1 MTEQRAPD
9 ERFAEYH
16 ATGDLR
22 LRDQLIED
30 HLWIASH
37 VARRFMDRGEPLDD
51 LVQVA
56 RLGLVKALERF
67 DPEHGSSFPAYA
79 MPSVLG
85 EVRRHFRDATWSLKV
100 TRRAKELSLEVT
112 KVTNELS
119 HELSR
124 SPRIDEIAARLD
136 VSEDLVLDAL
146 DASAAYRALP
156 LTGSGGGGDD
166 DDGPSPDNGPMLGY
180 EDAQLDVDARARR
193 APRRARVASRTRA
206 SHRRASLLRRTYPE
220 RDRRKG
226 GDESGARVTAS
237 ACEPRSIAGRP
248 ERIARVVP
256 GYGVGSPQGGP
267 TP

>member
-1 MTEQRAPD
+1 MAEERPPD
-9 ERFAEYH
+9 ERFARYRD
-16 ATGDLR
+16 TGDLT

-30 HLWIASH
+30 HLWIANH

-56 RLGLVKALERF
+56 RLGLVKSLERF

-119 HELSR
+119 HELGR
-124 SPRIDEIAARLD
+124 SPRIDEIAFRLE

-156 LTGSGGGGDD
+156 LTGAGGGGDGD
-166 DDGPSPDNGPMLGY
+166 DDGPSPDDGPMLGY
-180 EDAQLDVDARARR
+180 EDEQLTSTPD
-193 APRRARVASRTRA
+193 RVALRSALAELPERERRIVELRFYEGLTQSEIAAKVGTSQVHVSRLL
-206 SHRRASLLRRTYPE
+206 RASLARLQESLR
-220 RDRRKG
+220 
-226 GDESGARVTAS
+226 A
-237 ACEPRSIAGRP
+237 
-248 ERIARVVP
+248 
-256 GYGVGSPQGGP
+256 
-267 TP
+267 

>member
-1 MTEQRAPD
+1 MAEERPPD
-9 ERFAEYH
+9 ERFARYRD
-16 ATGDLR
+16 TGDLT

-30 HLWIASH
+30 HLWIANH

-56 RLGLVKALERF
+56 RLGLVKSLERF

-119 HELSR
+119 HELGR
-124 SPRIDEIAARLD
+124 SPRIDEIADRLE

-156 LTGSGGGGDD
+156 LTGAGGGGDGD
-166 DDGPSPDNGPMLGY
+166 DDGPSPDDGPMLGY
-180 EDAQLDVDARARR
+180 EDEQLTSTPD
-193 APRRARVASRTRA
+193 RVALRSALAELPERERRIVELRFYEGLTQSEIAAKVGTSQVHVSRLL
-206 SHRRASLLRRTYPE
+206 RASLARLQESLR
-220 RDRRKG
+220 
-226 GDESGARVTAS
+226 A
-237 ACEPRSIAGRP
+237 
-248 ERIARVVP
+248 
-256 GYGVGSPQGGP
+256 
-267 TP
+267 

>member
-119 HELSR
+119 HELGR
-124 SPRIDEIAARLD
+124 SPRIDEIAARLE

-166 DDGPSPDNGPMLGY
+166 EHGPSPDSGPMLGY
-180 EDAQLDVDARARR
+180 EDAQLTSTPD
-193 APRRARVASRTRA
+193 RVALRDALALLPERERRIVELRFYEGLTQSEIAAKVETSQVHVSRLL
-206 SHRRASLLRRTYPE
+206 RASL
-220 RDRRKG
+220 
-226 GDESGARVTAS
+226 ARLQDTLS
-237 ACEPRSIAGRP
+237 A
-248 ERIARVVP
+248 
-256 GYGVGSPQGGP
+256 
-267 TP
+267 

>member
-1 MTEQRAPD
+1 
-9 ERFAEYH
+9 
-16 ATGDLR
+16 
-22 LRDQLIED
+22 
-30 HLWIASH
+30 
-37 VARRFMDRGEPLDD
+37 MDRGEPLDD

-119 HELSR
+119 HELGR
-124 SPRIDEIAARLD
+124 SPRIDEIAARLE

-180 EDAQLDVDARARR
+180 EDAQLASTPD
-193 APRRARVASRTRA
+193 RVALRDALASLPERERRIVELRFYEGLTQSEIAAKVGTSQVHVSRLL
-206 SHRRASLLRRTYPE
+206 RASL
-220 RDRRKG
+220 
-226 GDESGARVTAS
+226 ARLQDALS
-237 ACEPRSIAGRP
+237 A
-248 ERIARVVP
+248 
-256 GYGVGSPQGGP
+256 
-267 TP
+267 

>member
-1 MTEQRAPD
+1 MSEARPPD
-9 ERFAEYH
+9 ERFAQYRD
-16 ATGDLR
+16 TGDVT

-51 LVQVA
+51 LIQVA

-119 HELSR
+119 HELGR
-124 SPRIDEIAARLD
+124 SPRIDEIATRLE

-156 LTGSGGGGDD
+156 LTGAGGGGDGD
-166 DDGPSPDNGPMLGY
+166 DDGPAPDDGPMLGY
-180 EDAQLDVDARARR
+180 EDQQLASTPERVALRR
-193 APRRARVASRTRA
+193 AMADLPERERRIVELRFYEGLTQSEIAAKVGTSQVHVSRLL
-206 SHRRASLLRRTYPE
+206 RASL
-220 RDRRKG
+220 
-226 GDESGARVTAS
+226 ARLQDALS
-237 ACEPRSIAGRP
+237 A
-248 ERIARVVP
+248 
-256 GYGVGSPQGGP
+256 
-267 TP
+267 

>member
-1 MTEQRAPD
+1 VTEQRAPD

-119 HELSR
+119 HELGR
-124 SPRIDEIAARLD
+124 SPRIDEIAVRLE

-156 LTGSGGGGDD
+156 LTGSGGGDD
-166 DDGPSPDNGPMLGY
+166 EDGPSPDSGPMLGY
-180 EDAQLDVDARARR
+180 EDAQLTSTPD
-193 APRRARVASRTRA
+193 RVALRDALASLPERERRIVELRFYEGLTQSEIAAKVGTSQVHVSRLL
-206 SHRRASLLRRTYPE
+206 RASL
-220 RDRRKG
+220 
-226 GDESGARVTAS
+226 ARLQDVLS
-237 ACEPRSIAGRP
+237 A
-248 ERIARVVP
+248 
-256 GYGVGSPQGGP
+256 
-267 TP
+267 

>member
-1 MTEQRAPD
+1 VTEERAPD
-9 ERFAEYH
+9 ARFAEYR
-16 ATGDLR
+16 ATGDVR
-22 LRDQLIED
+22 LRDELIAD

-56 RLGLVKALERF
+56 RLGLVKALQRF
-67 DPEHGSSFPAYA
+67 DPDHGSSFPAYA

-119 HELSR
+119 HELGR
-124 SPRIDEIAARLD
+124 SPRIDEVAARLE

-156 LTGSGGGGDD
+156 LTGAGGGGDD
-166 DDGPSPDNGPMLGY
+166 DDGPSPDDGPMLGY
-180 EDAQLDVDARARR
+180 EDEQLAST
-193 APRRARVASRTRA
+193 PERVALRDALSSLPERERRIVELRFYDGLTQSEIAAKVGTSQVHVSRLL
-206 SHRRASLLRRTYPE
+206 RASL
-220 RDRRKG
+220 
-226 GDESGARVTAS
+226 ARLQDALS
-237 ACEPRSIAGRP
+237 A
-248 ERIARVVP
+248 
-256 GYGVGSPQGGP
+256 
-267 TP
+267 

>member
-9 ERFAEYH
+9 ERFAEYR

-119 HELSR
+119 HELGR
-124 SPRIDEIAARLD
+124 SPRIDEIAARGSRSPRISCSTRSTRPPHTARCRSPVRRGRTTTTTD
-136 VSEDLVLDAL
+136 RHPTTGPCSATRTSSSRRRPSASRCHDAL
-146 DASAAYRALP
+146 AALP
-156 LTGSGGGGDD
+156 ERERRIVELRFYEGLTQSEIAAKVGTS
-166 DDGPSPDNGPMLGY
+166 
-180 EDAQLDVDARARR
+180 QVH
-193 APRRARVASRTRA
+193 VSRLL
-206 SHRRASLLRRTYPE
+206 RASL
-220 RDRRKG
+220 
-226 GDESGARVTAS
+226 ARLQDALS
-237 ACEPRSIAGRP
+237 A
-248 ERIARVVP
+248 
-256 GYGVGSPQGGP
+256 
-267 TP
+267 

>member
-1 MTEQRAPD
+1 MSEVRPPD
-9 ERFAEYH
+9 ERFAQYRD
-16 ATGDLR
+16 TGDVT

-51 LVQVA
+51 LIQVA
-56 RLGLVKALERF
+56 RLGLVKALARF
-67 DPEHGSSFPAYA
+67 DPDHGSSFPAYA

-119 HELSR
+119 HELGR
-124 SPRIDEIAARLD
+124 SPRIAEIAARLE

-156 LTGSGGGGDD
+156 LTGPGGGGDGD
-166 DDGPSPDNGPMLGY
+166 DDGPAPDDGPMLGY
-180 EDAQLDVDARARR
+180 EDEQLSST
-193 APRRARVASRTRA
+193 PERVALKRAMADLPERERRIVELRFYEGLTQSEIAAKVGTSQVHVSR
-206 SHRRASLLRRTYPE
+206 LLR
-220 RDRRKG
+220 
-226 GDESGARVTAS
+226 SSLARLQDALS
-237 ACEPRSIAGRP
+237 A
-248 ERIARVVP
+248 
-256 GYGVGSPQGGP
+256 
-267 TP
+267 

>member
-1 MTEQRAPD
+1 VTEQRAPD

-124 SPRIDEIAARLD
+124 SPRIDEIAARLE

-166 DDGPSPDNGPMLGY
+166 DDGPSPDSGPMLGY
-180 EDAQLDVDARARR
+180 EDAQLASTPD
-193 APRRARVASRTRA
+193 RVALRDALALLPERERRIVELRFYEGLTQSEIAAKVGTSQVHVSRLL
-206 SHRRASLLRRTYPE
+206 RASL
-220 RDRRKG
+220 
-226 GDESGARVTAS
+226 ARLQDALS
-237 ACEPRSIAGRP
+237 A
-248 ERIARVVP
+248 
-256 GYGVGSPQGGP
+256 
-267 TP
+267 

>member
-1 MTEQRAPD
+1 LAEERVPD
-9 ERFAEYH
+9 ERFARYA
-16 ATGDLR
+16 ATRDPR
-22 LRDQLIED
+22 LRDELIND

-37 VARRFMDRGEPLDD
+37 IARRFMDRGEPLDD

-56 RLGLVKALERF
+56 RLGLVKSLERF

-119 HELSR
+119 HELRR
-124 SPRIDEIAARLD
+124 SPRIDEIATRLE

-156 LTGSGGGGDD
+156 LTGGGGGDGD
-166 DDGPSPDNGPMLGY
+166 DDGPAPDAGPMLGY
-180 EDAQLDVDARARR
+180 EDEHLASTPD
-193 APRRARVASRTRA
+193 RVALHTALAGLSDRERRIVELRFYEGLTQSEIAAKVGTSQVHVSR
-206 SHRRASLLRRTYPE
+206 LLR
-220 RDRRKG
+220 
-226 GDESGARVTAS
+226 SSLARLQELLS
-237 ACEPRSIAGRP
+237 A
-248 ERIARVVP
+248 
-256 GYGVGSPQGGP
+256 
-267 TP
+267 

>member
-1 MTEQRAPD
+1 VAEERPPD
-9 ERFAEYH
+9 ERFARYRD
-16 ATGDLR
+16 TGDLT

-30 HLWIASH
+30 HLWIANH

-56 RLGLVKALERF
+56 RLGLVKSLERF

-119 HELSR
+119 HELGR
-124 SPRIDEIAARLD
+124 SPRIDEIADRLE

-156 LTGSGGGGDD
+156 LTGAGGGGDGD
-166 DDGPSPDNGPMLGY
+166 DDGPSPDDGPMLGY
-180 EDAQLDVDARARR
+180 EDEQLTSTPD
-193 APRRARVASRTRA
+193 RVALRSALAELPERERRIVELRFYEGLTQSEIAAKVGTSQVHVSRLL
-206 SHRRASLLRRTYPE
+206 RASLARLQESLR
-220 RDRRKG
+220 
-226 GDESGARVTAS
+226 A
-237 ACEPRSIAGRP
+237 
-248 ERIARVVP
+248 
-256 GYGVGSPQGGP
+256 
-267 TP
+267 

>member
-1 MTEQRAPD
+1 LRVTEQRAPD

-119 HELSR
+119 HELGR

-166 DDGPSPDNGPMLGY
+166 EDGPSPDNGPMLGY
-180 EDAQLDVDARARR
+180 EDAQLTSTPERVALRDALASLPERERR
-193 APRRARVASRTRA
+193 IVELRFYEGLTQSEIAARVGTSQVHVSRLL
-206 SHRRASLLRRTYPE
+206 RASLARLQ
-220 RDRRKG
+220 DVL
-226 GDESGARVTAS
+226 SG
-237 ACEPRSIAGRP
+237 
-248 ERIARVVP
+248 
-256 GYGVGSPQGGP
+256 
-267 TP
+267 

>member
-16 ATGDLR
+16 ATRDLR

-119 HELSR
+119 HELGR
-124 SPRIDEIAARLD
+124 SPRIDEIAA
-136 VSEDLVLDAL
+136 
-146 DASAAYRALP
+146 AARGLRRSRARRAGRRP
-156 LTGSGGGGDD
+156 PHTARCRSPAPAAGGDD
-166 DDGPSPDNGPMLGY
+166 EDGPSPDSGPMLGY
-180 EDAQLDVDARARR
+180 EDAQLTSTPD
-193 APRRARVASRTRA
+193 RVALRDA
-206 SHRRASLLRRTYPE
+206 LALLPE
-220 RDRRKG
+220 RERRIVELRFYEG
-226 GDESGARVTAS
+226 LTQSE
-237 ACEPRSIAGRP
+237 IAG
-248 ERIARVVP
+248 EKWGRVRC
-256 GYGVGSPQGGP
+256 
-267 TP
+267 TCRAF